1 MFQIK
6 TLDKHS
12 AFCFFSK
19 VLKTSRFFDTIYMY
33 NYVKRGLGNE
43 NEKGDNADKQAQHN
57 YARFYTGGVRLFVLP
72 DKQYKFFSHRIYR
85 LVNQKSRR

>member
-43 NEKGDNADKQAQHN
+43 NEKGDNADKQAST
-57 YARFYTGGVRLFVLP
+57 A
-72 DKQYKFFSHRIYR
+72 
-85 LVNQKSRR
+85 